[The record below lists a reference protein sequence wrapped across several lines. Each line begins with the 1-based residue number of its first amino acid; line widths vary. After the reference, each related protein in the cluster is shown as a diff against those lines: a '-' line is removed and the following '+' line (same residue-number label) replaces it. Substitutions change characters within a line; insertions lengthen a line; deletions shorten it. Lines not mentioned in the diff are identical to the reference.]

1 MGRQR
6 KSLIVL
12 GRCAIAFFVVWFSG
26 CSHDPSDWYPE
37 GKASLVSWYEVIDG
51 VTKTCMITVKIEN
64 IGTSAIRFVS
74 VSLSV
79 QTNARTYYKTI
90 SADLTVL
97 PRKTVFLSGSVVYA
111 MDTEGLL
118 PDGVDILFQQ
128 YE

>member
-6 KSLIVL
+6 KPLIVL

-51 VTKTCMITVKIEN
+51 ANKSCVITLQIEN
-64 IGTSAIRFVS
+64 VGASAIRFVS

-79 QTNARTYYKTI
+79 TTNARSYFITI
-90 SADLTVL
+90 SEDLTVL
-97 PRKTVFLSGSVVYA
+97 PTKTVFLSVTVEYA

-118 PDGVDILFQQ
+118 PNGVDILCQQ